1 MLHEYKKKT
10 TIKAEQFDGSNEMI
24 EKYQLVKN
32 TIFEGDYALPRLYGP
47 ITIVREGDWIIT
59 DSVGAFS
66 KMSDEDF
73 HRTYERCD

>member
-1 MLHEYKKKT
+1 MLHKYNLKKP
-10 TIKAEQFDGSNEMI
+10 IEAEQFDGSEEMI

-47 ITIVREGDWIIT
+47 ITIVREGDWIVT
-59 DSVGAFS
+59 DSVGDFS
-66 KMSDEDF
+66 KMSDKEF